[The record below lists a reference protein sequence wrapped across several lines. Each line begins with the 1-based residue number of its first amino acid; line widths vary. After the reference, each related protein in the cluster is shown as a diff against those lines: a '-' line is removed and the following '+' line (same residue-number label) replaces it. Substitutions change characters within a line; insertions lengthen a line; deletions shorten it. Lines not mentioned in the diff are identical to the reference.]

1 MNLRTVILLFAPAM
15 AGIVFA
21 TPCVAQSGGV
31 ETLTGEML
39 YTGGTRVSVNYFH
52 RERSGLKTGSTTA
65 ADPLN
70 RSATE
75 DRITFGFDHGINSRF
90 TLTALV
96 PYVQKTSES
105 GGVETDS
112 SGIGDV
118 ALLAKVL
125 LAHDYWERSGWHVAM
140 AAGVELPTGETG
152 IQEGGALLSPG
163 MQSGSGSWDPFVSLS
178 ANLELNRWRFDTI
191 ALYKN
196 NNTGAQQ
203 YQAGDNFAFDLVG
216 AYRFLHEQY
225 PGPSANVKLGLLYRD
240 QGEAQLAGTTITN
253 SGSEMWLGRVALSWH
268 PQPQWDLGLSVDVPI
283 SESYGGTQLAFDY
296 QVSLTAGI
304 RF

>member
-1 MNLRTVILLFAPAM
+1 
-15 AGIVFA
+15 
-21 TPCVAQSGGV
+21 V

-70 RSATE
+70 RSAID

-90 TLTALV
+90 TLTALL
-96 PYVQKTSES
+96 PFVQKSSES
-105 GGVETDS
+105 GGVATDS
-112 SGIGDV
+112 SGVGDV
-118 ALLAKVL
+118 ALLAKML

-152 IQEGGALLSPG
+152 IRDGGALLSPG
-163 MQSGSGSWDPFVSLS
+163 MQPGSGSWDPFVSLS

-191 ALYKN
+191 ALFKN
-196 NNTGAQQ
+196 NTSGAQE
-203 YQAGDNFAFDLVG
+203 YEAGNNLAFDLVG
-216 AYRFLHEQY
+216 AYRFLHAQY

-240 QGEAQLAGTTITN
+240 QGEAQLDGVTVAN
-253 SGSEMWLGRVALSWH
+253 SGSEIWFGRFGLAWH
-268 PQPQWDLGLSVDVPI
+268 PQPQWDLGLSVDLPI

-296 QVSLTAGI
+296 QVSLTVGI